1 MQGAGAGKVASGEPT
16 KIQIFKFKFKSFLVS
31 QVVSLILH
39 SRKSRNHF
47 PPKCD
52 FWRRTERLLM
62 TINPDRIVL
71 SILTSGGYGQLRNR
85 IQMKCTFSCRH
96 PTVSGVNLALN
107 GIFACFPASILYEF
121 PCGLLCTMVLQE

>member
-62 TINPDRIVL
+62 TINPDWYAVASLLQPTIRSERIPP
-71 SILTSGGYGQLRNR
+71 S
-85 IQMKCTFSCRH
+85 K
-96 PTVSGVNLALN
+96 A
-107 GIFACFPASILYEF
+107 
-121 PCGLLCTMVLQE
+121 GLPWPQQATTHKTMTNDRP